1 MDDYAH
7 RELLSVP
14 PKLYFSLVNNYM
26 GGHTLTWRVVDMNGE
41 SLDREHKTLN
51 KHITDGKTKLVRIPL
66 NLQDKTN
73 HTKEI
78 KGRGHWE
85 GTHKH
90 TDLAILRSRKQCAQS
105 CHICQIPL
113 QWSPQTLS
121 SNANAKENIQL
132 NKQNTNREQLMEM
145 TPVEQA
151 RQHEGVWIQPNDSQ
165 RFKHGFR

>member
-51 KHITDGKTKLVRIPL
+51 KHITDGKTKL
-66 NLQDKTN
+66 
-73 HTKEI
+73 
-78 KGRGHWE
+78 
-85 GTHKH
+85 
-90 TDLAILRSRKQCAQS
+90 
-105 CHICQIPL
+105 
-113 QWSPQTLS
+113 TLS

-151 RQHEGVWIQPNDSQ
+151 RQHGGVWIQPNDSQ